1 MNKRLSTESAL
12 DRALWF
18 ANMKVHGY
26 VQINFMKK
34 STKNNFTESDYHK
47 RLGVLTSM
55 IERTLAPLEVKKITG
70 LSRRQLSEWDSKG
83 LLPVQK
89 RDSQSAWR
97 RFTGANT
104 IQLAILSEF
113 RKTGLSPIDLREL
126 AIWMKDREIEM
137 MKYIREKISR
147 GSLVFLS
154 SNLKER
160 SFLHSDAVE
169 DIQEMIILAY
179 QKGGDSKTVL
189 QININN
195 IVNGILKELNEKP
208 LK

>member
-1 MNKRLSTESAL
+1 VQFEFMGKQIKNKIVE
-12 DRALWF
+12 
-18 ANMKVHGY
+18 N
-26 VQINFMKK
+26 
-34 STKNNFTESDYHK
+34 EYHK

-83 LLPVQK
+83 LLPTQK
-89 RDSQSAWR
+89 RDSQNAWR
-97 RFTGANT
+97 RFSGANT
-104 IQLAILSEF
+104 IQLAILSEL

-126 AIWMKDREIEM
+126 AIWMRDREVEM
-137 MKYIREKISR
+137 MKYIREKTSR

-160 SFLHSDAVE
+160 FFLHSDTHE
-169 DIQEMIILAY
+169 DIQEMIVLAY
-179 QKGGDSKTVL
+179 QRGGDSKIVL

>member
-1 MNKRLSTESAL
+1 MT
-12 DRALWF
+12 D
-18 ANMKVHGY
+18 
-26 VQINFMKK
+26 
-34 STKNNFTESDYHK
+34 
-47 RLGVLTSM
+47 
-55 IERTLAPLEVKKITG
+55 
-70 LSRRQLSEWDSKG
+70 
-83 LLPVQK
+83 
-89 RDSQSAWR
+89 AWR

-104 IQLAILSEF
+104 IPLAILSEF

-126 AIWMKDREIEM
+126 ALWMRDRETEM

-160 SFLHSDAVE
+160 SFLHSDASE
-169 DIQEMIILAY
+169 DIREMILLAY

-195 IVNGILKELNEKP
+195 IVNGILEELNERP

>member
-1 MNKRLSTESAL
+1 
-12 DRALWF
+12 
-18 ANMKVHGY
+18 
-26 VQINFMKK
+26 MKK
-34 STKNNFTESDYHK
+34 SAKKNITESDYHK

-83 LLPVQK
+83 LLPTQK
-89 RDSQSAWR
+89 RDSQNAWR
-97 RFTGANT
+97 RFSGANT
-104 IQLAILSEF
+104 IQLAILSEL

-126 AIWMKDREIEM
+126 AIWMRDREVEM

-160 SFLHSDAVE
+160 FFLHSDTHE
-169 DIQEMIILAY
+169 DIQEMIVLAY
-179 QKGGDSKTVL
+179 QRGGDSKIVL